1 MTALTLDLDE
11 TLWQLDGVIERAERA
26 THEFLL
32 AEHPALASAYP
43 PERMRALRIE
53 VAEADPSLQHDVTA
67 LRLRTLERAARHVEA
82 PLRIAEAAFEV
93 FMEARHRVT
102 LYPDALPMLDRL
114 LGRLPLVA
122 LTNGNA
128 DVHRIGMGHYFVAA
142 HSAVEV
148 GAAKPERPMF
158 EAAASSTGV
167 PLETLI
173 HVGDDPVTDVA
184 GAARHGLRP
193 VWLNRSGLPWPED
206 VPRVAYDEIRGLDEL
221 PGLLRRL
228 RPDLQLS

>member
-11 TLWQLDGVIERAERA
+11 TLWQLEGVIERAEWA

-32 AEHPALASAYP
+32 AEHPALANAYP
-43 PERMRALRIE
+43 PERMRALRAE
-53 VAEADPSLQHDVTA
+53 VAEADPGLQHDVTA
-67 LRLRTLERAARHVEA
+67 LRLRTMEQAARSVEA
-82 PLRIAEAAFEV
+82 PLRVAEAAFEV
-93 FMEARHRVT
+93 FMEARHQVR
-102 LYPDALPMLDRL
+102 LYPDAVPLLDRL
-114 LGRLPLVA
+114 FGHLPLVA

-173 HVGDDPVTDVA
+173 HVGDDPVTDVT
-184 GAARHGLRP
+184 GAARHGLRAI
-193 VWLNRSGLPWPED
+193 WLNRSGAPWPEA
-206 VPRVAYDEIRGLDEL
+206 VPRVACEEIRGLDEL
-221 PGLLRRL
+221 PGLLKRL
-228 RPDLQLS
+228 QPDLALS